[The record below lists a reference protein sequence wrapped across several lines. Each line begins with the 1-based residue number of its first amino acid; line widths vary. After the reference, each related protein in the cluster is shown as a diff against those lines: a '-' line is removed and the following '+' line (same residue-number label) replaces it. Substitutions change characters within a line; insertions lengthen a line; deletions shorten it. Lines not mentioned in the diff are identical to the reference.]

1 MTRKILT
8 FLAERTFYWCGIF
21 FASQLIAF
29 AICRL
34 LLHCEP
40 KDSTVYIFAGLC
52 SLFFVVDLLTFVG
65 KLTARLDVRQYGH
78 NLYIIKGDCL
88 VATVILKDEHP
99 LTEEETA
106 QILEDVFRL
115 RDGGL

>member
-1 MTRKILT
+1 MTRKILN
-8 FLAERTFYWCGIF
+8 FLVERTFYWCGIF
-21 FASQLIAF
+21 FASQLIVF
-29 AICRL
+29 AIYRI
-34 LLHCEP
+34 LLHCKP
-40 KDSTVYIFAGLC
+40 GDLTVYIFAGLC
-52 SLFFVVDLLTFVG
+52 SLFFVVDLLAFVG
-65 KLTARLDVRQYGH
+65 KLTARLDVRQDGH
-78 NLYIIKGDCL
+78 KLYITKGDCL